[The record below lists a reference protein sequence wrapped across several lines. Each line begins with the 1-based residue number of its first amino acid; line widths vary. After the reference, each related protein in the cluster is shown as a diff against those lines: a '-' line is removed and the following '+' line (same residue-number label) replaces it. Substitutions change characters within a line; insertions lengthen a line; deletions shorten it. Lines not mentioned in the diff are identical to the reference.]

1 MHLLPEGSA
10 IHQTKLQRRTLAPL
24 YDETF
29 ELDLAA
35 FSAEHR
41 LHFGIYDFDRYSRHD
56 LIGAAV
62 LQLHSPEGTA
72 ETLHM
77 LDLVVEKRVSLA
89 VLRCF
94 NLHSSKAQSINI
106 RGLQY
111 IIHCIIIII
120 IIILRWAK

>member
-94 NLHSSKAQSINI
+94 NLHSSKGAVDKHQ
-106 RGLQY
+106 GPTVHY
-111 IIHCIIIII
+111 T
-120 IIILRWAK
+120 LRYYYYYFKVG